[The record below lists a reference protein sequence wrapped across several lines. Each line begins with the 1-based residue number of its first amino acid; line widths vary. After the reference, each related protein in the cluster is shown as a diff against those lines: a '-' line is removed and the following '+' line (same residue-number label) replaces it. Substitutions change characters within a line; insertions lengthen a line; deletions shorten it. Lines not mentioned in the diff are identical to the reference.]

1 MNRIA
6 GHVLRK
12 GMVYFRLTNSET
24 FALGGPNEVVVIGG
38 RAWIT
43 VEGRADD
50 VFLGPGGRFDVPGAG
65 LTVIE
70 ADPSCVIGVR
80 APAAR
85 AIRPPLLRRLVRRA
99 ADRLRFGRP
108 PWVAAAGAA

>member
-12 GMVYFRLTNSET
+12 GMVYFRLTHRET
-24 FALGGPNEVVVIGG
+24 ITLDGPNELVVIGG

-50 VFLGPGGRFDVPGAG
+50 VFVGAGGRFDVPAAG

-85 AIRPPLLRRLVRRA
+85 ALRLPLLRRLARRA

>member
-12 GMVYFRLTNSET
+12 GMVYFRLTRRET
-24 FALGGPNEVVVIGG
+24 FALDGPNELVVIGG

-50 VFLGPGGRFDVPGAG
+50 VFVGPGGRFDVPAAG

-85 AIRPPLLRRLVRRA
+85 ALRLPLLRRLARRA